1 MSKQNFFIT
10 SIKMD
15 KTLPNKIQLANVFHE
30 QKKGSKRTV
39 YEFINEAIEAKLKQE
54 GIK

>member
-1 MSKQNFFIT
+1 MSKVNFFIT

-15 KTLPNKIQLANVFHE
+15 KSLPNKIQLANVYYE

-39 YEFINEAIEAKLKQE
+39 YEFINEAIAAKLKEE
-54 GIK
+54 GIR